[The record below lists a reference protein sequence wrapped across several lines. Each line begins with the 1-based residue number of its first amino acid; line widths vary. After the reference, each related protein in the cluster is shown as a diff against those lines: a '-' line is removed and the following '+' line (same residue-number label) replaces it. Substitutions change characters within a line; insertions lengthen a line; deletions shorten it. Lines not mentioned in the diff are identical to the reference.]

1 MSDRFASLHRPS
13 TGLLC
18 RSQARTRL
26 SKVFIFTF
34 VESPFYNFNKHQF
47 RIMTTQKISK
57 TSEKR
62 QNKGHHIDV
71 RFTEEEYNQIVTNA
85 NKCGMHK
92 SNYVHDTVLG
102 HQPKQLMTEEQEKA
116 LKSLSAAR
124 SELVGIRNAL
134 HGLPQEVRKRY
145 FRNERIMT
153 AWIEGVNYLIQ
164 HWDTIKENFGG

>member
-1 MSDRFASLHRPS
+1 M
-13 TGLLC
+13 
-18 RSQARTRL
+18 Q
-26 SKVFIFTF
+26 
-34 VESPFYNFNKHQF
+34 NKK
-47 RIMTTQKISK
+47 TSK

-71 RFTEEEYNQIVTNA
+71 RFTEEEYNQIVT
-85 NKCGMHK
+85 
-92 SNYVHDTVLG
+92 VLG
-102 HQPKQLMTEEQEKA
+102 HQPKQLMTEGQEEA

>member
-1 MSDRFASLHRPS
+1 MIK
-13 TGLLC
+13 T
-18 RSQARTRL
+18 
-26 SKVFIFTF
+26 K
-34 VESPFYNFNKHQF
+34 
-47 RIMTTQKISK
+47 SK

-71 RFTEEEYNQIVTNA
+71 RFMEEEYNQIVTNA

-92 SNYVHDTVLG
+92 SIYVHDAVLG
-102 HQPKQLMTEEQEKA
+102 HQPKLLMTVEQEEA

-153 AWIEGVNYLIQ
+153 EWIEGVNYLIQ

>member
-1 MSDRFASLHRPS
+1 ML
-13 TGLLC
+13 
-18 RSQARTRL
+18 
-26 SKVFIFTF
+26 
-34 VESPFYNFNKHQF
+34 NKK
-47 RIMTTQKISK
+47 TSK
-57 TSEKR
+57 TSGKR

-85 NKCGMHK
+85 NKCVMHK
-92 SNYVHDTVLG
+92 SNYVHDAVLG
-102 HQPKQLMTEEQEKA
+102 HQPKQLMTEGQEEA

>member
-1 MSDRFASLHRPS
+1 
-13 TGLLC
+13 
-18 RSQARTRL
+18 
-26 SKVFIFTF
+26 
-34 VESPFYNFNKHQF
+34 
-47 RIMTTQKISK
+47 MTKIKSM

-71 RFTEEEYNQIVTNA
+71 RFTEEEYKHVVANA
-85 NKCGMHK
+85 AQCGMPK
-92 SNYVHDTVLG
+92 SLYVHNIVLG
-102 HQPKQLMTEEQEKA
+102 HQPEQLMTDGQEEA

-145 FRNERIMT
+145 FKNERFMT

-164 HWDTIKENFGG
+164 HWDTIKQKLGG

>member
-1 MSDRFASLHRPS
+1 
-13 TGLLC
+13 
-18 RSQARTRL
+18 
-26 SKVFIFTF
+26 
-34 VESPFYNFNKHQF
+34 
-47 RIMTTQKISK
+47 MTTHKKSK

-71 RFTEEEYNQIVTNA
+71 RFTEEEYNQIVANA
-85 NKCGMHK
+85 AKCGMPK
-92 SNYVHDTVLG
+92 SLYVHNIVLG
-102 HQPKQLMTEEQEKA
+102 HQPKQLMTEGQEEA

>member
-1 MSDRFASLHRPS
+1 MIKTKP
-13 TGLLC
+13 
-18 RSQARTRL
+18 
-26 SKVFIFTF
+26 
-34 VESPFYNFNKHQF
+34 
-47 RIMTTQKISK
+47 K
-57 TSEKR
+57 TSENR

-71 RFTEEEYNQIVTNA
+71 RFTKEEYNQIVTNA

-92 SNYVHDTVLG
+92 SNYVHDAVLG
-102 HQPKQLMTEEQEKA
+102 HQPKQLMTEGQEEA

-164 HWDTIKENFGG
+164 HWDTIKEKFGG

>member
-1 MSDRFASLHRPS
+1 ML
-13 TGLLC
+13 
-18 RSQARTRL
+18 
-26 SKVFIFTF
+26 
-34 VESPFYNFNKHQF
+34 N
-47 RIMTTQKISK
+47 QKISK

-71 RFTEEEYNQIVTNA
+71 RFTEEEYNQIIANA

-92 SNYVHDTVLG
+92 SNYVHDAVLG
-102 HQPKQLMTEEQEKA
+102 HQPKQLMTVEQEEA

>member
-1 MSDRFASLHRPS
+1 ML
-13 TGLLC
+13 
-18 RSQARTRL
+18 
-26 SKVFIFTF
+26 
-34 VESPFYNFNKHQF
+34 NKK
-47 RIMTTQKISK
+47 TSK
-57 TSEKR
+57 TLGKR

-71 RFTEEEYNQIVTNA
+71 RFTEEEYNQIVINA

-92 SNYVHDTVLG
+92 SNYVHDAALG
-102 HQPKQLMTEEQEKA
+102 HQPKQLMTEGQEEA